1 MQDINTLVTFSSR
14 TGSTERLALA
24 AALGAVQARA
34 NIRLRW
40 LRENVDDQTVDRV
53 SGWRENRDRMAKEY
67 IAPREVD
74 FLWADVLVIGIPA
87 RDGVS
92 SPELKTYLDG
102 LKALQ
107 SAGKLSGKVGTAFT
121 AESTGTGR
129 GDSAL
134 VSLCSVLAGLDLIL
148 VPPDPAATGNAVES
162 ARLHGRRLTEV
173 ARDLKQAD
181 AGLSRGSPSA
191 PSLRS

>member
-14 TGSTERLALA
+14 TGSTEKLALA

-40 LRENVDDQTVDRV
+40 LRESVDDRTVDRV
-53 SGWRENRDRMAKEY
+53 LGWRENRDRMAREY

-74 FLWADVLVIGIPA
+74 FLWADVLAIAMPA

-102 LKALQ
+102 LKAVQ
-107 SAGKLSGKVGTAFT
+107 SAGKLSGRVGTAFT
-121 AESTGTGR
+121 AEPAGTGTS
-129 GDSAL
+129 DPAL
-134 VSLCSVLAGLDLIL
+134 VSLCSVLAGLDLVL
-148 VPPDPAATGNAVES
+148 VPPGLAPAGSAIES
-162 ARLHGRRLTEV
+162 ARLHGRGITEV
-173 ARDLKQAD
+173 ARDLRRAGGTDQAS
-181 AGLSRGSPSA
+181 LTSA
-191 PSLRS
+191 P

>member
-14 TGSTERLALA
+14 TGSTEKLALA
-24 AALGAVQARA
+24 FALGAVQARA

-40 LRENVDDQTVDRV
+40 LRENVDDRTVDGV
-53 SGWRENRDRMAKEY
+53 SGWRGNRDRMGREY

-74 FLWADVLVIGIPA
+74 FLWADALVIAMPA

-102 LKALQ
+102 LKVVQ

-121 AESTGTGR
+121 AEPAGTGIS
-129 GDSAL
+129 DPAL
-134 VSLCSVLAGLDLIL
+134 VSLCSVLAGLDLVL
-148 VPPDPAATGNAVES
+148 VPPGLMPAGSAIES
-162 ARLHGRRLTEV
+162 ARLHGRRVTEV
-173 ARDLKQAD
+173 ARDLRQSGRAD
-181 AGLSRGSPSA
+181 PASLTSA
-191 PSLRS
+191 P